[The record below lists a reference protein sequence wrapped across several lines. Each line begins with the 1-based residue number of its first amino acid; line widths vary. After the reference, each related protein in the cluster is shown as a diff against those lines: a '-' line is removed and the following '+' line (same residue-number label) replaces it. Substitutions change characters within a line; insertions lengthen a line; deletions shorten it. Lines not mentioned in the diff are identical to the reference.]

1 MAADTAAG
9 TVALRRAASRAY
21 SPVMKTPTADAIK
34 AGWGTADITP
44 KRTSELFGQYYQRVA
59 KSVRDPLSVT
69 ALAIEQPC
77 ADKASGQAILV
88 SCDQALID
96 GGMVESVRGKLKE
109 LIPDFEPSR
118 LVVSATHTHS
128 APTADDPLKWW
139 KPDPAFL
146 TMEEFSG
153 ILRDALVTSAAQ
165 AWKSRAAAEIGVATG
180 FASVGHCRR
189 PFYLDGSAQ
198 MYGATDRPDFTGME
212 GGQDDTIGVIGVWT
226 PKGEL
231 TGLLV
236 NVVCPSQVMEATYVV
251 SADMF
256 GEMRRQLRERS
267 GQQIHVLCQVGAAGD
282 QAPRDLTVPHRG
294 GPTYWDDAGMVELG
308 GRLASAVLEAL
319 PRAESARHS
328 GIIFRHTTLTPLLPI
343 RMVSLHEYARAVSE
357 LAALTAGEPADERSP
372 ESAYSRFVMKTRER
386 EKLPVPGPYDDK
398 NDDFVLMR
406 NLEKV
411 VQRFQHQQQE
421 PRQAIELHALRLGD
435 TAISTSPFE
444 LYLDYGLR
452 IRARSPA
459 ALTLHAQLSCDE
471 AGYLPTA
478 RAVAAGGYGGL
489 VANGLIGPE
498 GGQLLVEHV
507 LEAFERLFA
516 E

>member
-1 MAADTAAG
+1 MG
-9 TVALRRAASRAY
+9 TL
-21 SPVMKTPTADAIK
+21 TADSLK

-44 KRTSELFGQYYQRVA
+44 TKTSELYGQYYQRVA
-59 KSVRDPLSVT
+59 KSVRDPLSAT
-69 ALAIEQPC
+69 ALALEQPC
-77 ADKASGQAILV
+77 AERANGQAILV
-88 SCDQALID
+88 SCDQAMVDD
-96 GGMVESVRGKLKE
+96 GLVESVREKLKK

-118 LVVSATHTHS
+118 LVISATHTHN
-128 APTADDPLKWW
+128 APAAYDSLQWW
-139 KPDPAFL
+139 KHDPAFL
-146 TMEEFSG
+146 SFEDFRGTL
-153 ILRDALVTSAAQ
+153 IDALASSAAQ
-165 AWKSRAAAEIGVATG
+165 AWKSRAPAEIGVGTG

-189 PFYLDGSAQ
+189 PFYQDGSAE

-226 PKGEL
+226 PKGDL

-236 NVVCPSQVMEATYVV
+236 NVVCPSQVMEATYAVT
-251 SADMF
+251 ADMY

-267 GQQIHVLCQVGAAGD
+267 GSQLFILCQVGAAGD

-308 GRLASAVLEAL
+308 GRLATAVMEAL
-319 PRAESARHS
+319 PRAERARHS
-328 GIIFRHTTLTPLLPI
+328 RTIFRHEALSPRLPI
-343 RMVSLHEYARAVSE
+343 RIVSPHDYARAVSE
-357 LAALTAGEPADERSP
+357 LAALAAREPADERSP
-372 ESAYSRFVMKTRER
+372 ESAYSRFVQKTRTR

-406 NLEKV
+406 NLEAV
-411 VQRFQHQQQE
+411 VRRFQLQQKDSSQS
-421 PRQAIELHALRLGD
+421 IEVHTVRLGD

-459 ALTLHAQLSCDE
+459 TLTLHAQLSCGA

-478 RAVAAGGYGGL
+478 RAVAAGGYGSL

-498 GGQLLVEHV
+498 GGQLLVEYI
-507 LEAFERLFA
+507 LEAFGRLFA
-516 E
+516 D